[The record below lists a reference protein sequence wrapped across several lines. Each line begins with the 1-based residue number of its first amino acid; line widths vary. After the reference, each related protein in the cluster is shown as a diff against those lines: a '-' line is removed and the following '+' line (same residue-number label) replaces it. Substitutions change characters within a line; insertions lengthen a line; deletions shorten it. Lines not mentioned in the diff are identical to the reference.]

1 MWIEGAIVSVRASEL
16 RLKAAWAGIAA
27 GSAALLLL
35 GSMFVPAAA
44 TAQEADL
51 SRCLAIGN
59 IEERVRC
66 YDDIAQSQLQR
77 SVADTA
83 VETPAASSP
92 PVSLP
97 TPASS
102 VGPGPVPAV
111 QAPEMETPTFGL
123 SAAQREARLNPAA
136 REPDELAANVVS
148 ARRVGPG
155 YWRFEL
161 SNGTVW
167 QLTETRRSFRAPRPG
182 DAIVIRRG
190 ALGAFYLDA
199 DRQPVIGIR
208 RVD

>member
-1 MWIEGAIVSVRASEL
+1 MMIEVGDVSVRVRQD
-16 RLKAAWAGIAA
+16 RLKYVRSAIAVGQAGFLLM
-27 GSAALLLL
+27 SALFIPV
-35 GSMFVPAAA
+35 SA

-66 YDDIAQSQLQR
+66 YDAIAQSQVQR
-77 SVADTA
+77 GVTNTA
-83 VETPAASSP
+83 VETPAASVPSVSNP
-92 PVSLP
+92 APVANAGTDSA
-97 TPASS
+97 PAASA
-102 VGPGPVPAV
+102 PAV
-111 QAPEMETPTFGL
+111 AAPTFGL